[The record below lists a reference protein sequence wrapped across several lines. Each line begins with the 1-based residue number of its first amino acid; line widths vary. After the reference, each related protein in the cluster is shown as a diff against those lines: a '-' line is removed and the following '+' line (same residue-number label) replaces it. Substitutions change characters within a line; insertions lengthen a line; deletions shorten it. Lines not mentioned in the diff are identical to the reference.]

1 MAQDDFQAFIER
13 IKQAESRGQRYD
25 KQGNLLTSPKG
36 AQGEMQVMPATQR
49 APGFGVAPV
58 RDNSPDE
65 IARVGR
71 DVLHAFDAKYGGNRM
86 YIAAAYNWGPGNV
99 DKWIAGG
106 ADFNKLPRETQ
117 RYLQQVAPEAWAQ
130 SRGQRPSAT
139 ATAAAPSEPAP
150 ADTRTI
156 AIGDSLAV
164 GFAQANKLGGLHKGG
179 AAPKA
184 VLKMVQDYAANNN
197 LEGVTVYLGTGLPNN
212 PAQREFVTRQ
222 VELIKSKGGIPVLI
236 GAGPGSERTPTTGQ
250 NEFLQNLAQSTG
262 SLFTGPLA
270 DRFPGIEKRDRTG
283 LHLTHPQYRQL
294 FSQMRGSAPPAAAAA
309 TTAVQPAGAAATA
322 PTTAAAAAAPV
333 AAATAA
339 RAEDLGSGYKAALA
353 LAFLGEEE
361 KERES
366 TDDELRDRLNR
377 QEDEAAARE
386 LAEYR
391 PVNPLQNLEITALN
405 PIRALQPPV
414 RMAEGGEAKKDEPK
428 NASAMTAREAL
439 DKVVGLGMGP
449 MGMGANLGYNIYKHF
464 SGKTPLEDL
473 LRDARQANQ
482 PIDPTRDMEPMG
494 RSGGM
499 RPIKRSNGSPEGGEV
514 ALTPEEIAAASRPA
528 TFNPN
533 IARQGAAARALAAQR
548 DVNLLPDPRTYAAVS
563 GFLGQAPDQ
572 LGFSAMHPDIQGITR
587 AGEVGFAASL
597 VPVVAP
603 VVAPVGRAVGRA
615 ATAAGMRAEKALEAP
630 VTRTL
635 ERGGRSAEMLQAL
648 SAQPSFAVKPRG
660 GSFMSS
666 GDVTAPPISK
676 LDETLRSYADA
687 MKSEMPSRDPKQI
700 DSFVDKK
707 LRKYFT
713 TSFGTGDDP
722 VRNAVAK
729 GDLQIY
735 GYQAEDLDKFTP
747 YLLASARN
755 PNAPGHELAKRNLEK
770 LYDRFTNIQSRAIS
784 AAPAADADQSAAIRA
799 ANQAFEARN
808 AQLMTQEGVPQAFQ
822 NPLRTEISRADDFAR
837 YPNLYGPYIRAMESR
852 AQGTLPPQAAYTLE
866 RSAPFYDVSMPLLQ
880 PLDPDE
886 VARSIAS
893 IPEKKLANMSFEQAL
908 LEGSKNLRVYRD
920 YEVAVDKARK
930 GQNVPKDVV
939 SMFTKP
945 MQQTDRGQWVRITD
959 PAGTKL
965 EGALMHH
972 SVGGYDNIGK
982 YGHGGKEGFLSGRAQ
997 VFSFRDQK
1005 TGLPNVTIEA
1015 EKIGDTMSVTQIKG
1029 VFNSP
1034 PTFFGEDVFRFLD
1047 KNPQIKKV
1055 SSEYYT
1061 RDNTGKELTKNIA
1074 IDWEKSFDNWKANNG
1089 VGEWTLVN
1097 PGYGQAELYIW
1108 GAPRPK
1114 ARGGMVERRED
1125 TRAYL

>member
-71 DVLHAFDAKYGGNRM
+71 DVLHAFNAKYGGNRM

-117 RYLQQVAPEAWAQ
+117 RYLQQVAPEALAQ

-139 ATAAAPSEPAP
+139 ATAAAPSEPAL

-294 FSQMRGSAPPAAAAA
+294 FAQMRGSAPPAAAAA

-322 PTTAAAAAAPV
+322 PTTAAAAAAAPL

-339 RAEDLGSGYKAALA
+339 RAEDLGQGYKAALA

-405 PIRALQPPV
+405 PIRALQPPQPV
-414 RMAEGGEAKKDEPK
+414 QMASGGEVKSK
-428 NASAMTAREAL
+428 NARQLLAEL
-439 DKVVGLGMGP
+439 
-449 MGMGANLGYNIYKHF
+449 
-464 SGKTPLEDL
+464 TPVSRAD
-473 LRDARQANQ
+473 
-482 PIDPTRDMEPMG
+482 
-494 RSGGM
+494 
-499 RPIKRSNGSPEGGEV
+499 GSPEGGEV

-572 LGFSAMHPDIQGITR
+572 LGFSVMHPDIQGITR

-687 MKSEMPSRDPKQI
+687 MKSEMPNRDPKQI

-722 VRNAVAK
+722 VRRAVAQ

-755 PNAPGHELAKRNLEK
+755 PEAPGHELAKRNLEK

-837 YPNLYGPYIRAMESR
+837 YPNLYGP
-852 AQGTLPPQAAYTLE
+852 
-866 RSAPFYDVSMPLLQ
+866 
-880 PLDPDE
+880 
-886 VARSIAS
+886 
-893 IPEKKLANMSFEQAL
+893 
-908 LEGSKNLRVYRD
+908 
-920 YEVAVDKARK
+920 
-930 GQNVPKDVV
+930 
-939 SMFTKP
+939 
-945 MQQTDRGQWVRITD
+945 
-959 PAGTKL
+959 
-965 EGALMHH
+965 
-972 SVGGYDNIGK
+972 
-982 YGHGGKEGFLSGRAQ
+982 
-997 VFSFRDQK
+997 
-1005 TGLPNVTIEA
+1005 
-1015 EKIGDTMSVTQIKG
+1015 
-1029 VFNSP
+1029 
-1034 PTFFGEDVFRFLD
+1034 
-1047 KNPQIKKV
+1047 
-1055 SSEYYT
+1055 
-1061 RDNTGKELTKNIA
+1061 
-1074 IDWEKSFDNWKANNG
+1074 
-1089 VGEWTLVN
+1089 
-1097 PGYGQAELYIW
+1097 
-1108 GAPRPK
+1108 
-1114 ARGGMVERRED
+1114 
-1125 TRAYL
+1125 